1 MNGNCRPGPGRGTY
15 LFDLSSDL
23 AEAHNL
29 AQANPTRVAKMLA
42 RLYTVGAG
50 GPSSCSSP

>member
-1 MNGNCRPGPGRGTY
+1 MNGMGRPGPGRGTY

-50 GPSSCSSP
+50 GASSCSS